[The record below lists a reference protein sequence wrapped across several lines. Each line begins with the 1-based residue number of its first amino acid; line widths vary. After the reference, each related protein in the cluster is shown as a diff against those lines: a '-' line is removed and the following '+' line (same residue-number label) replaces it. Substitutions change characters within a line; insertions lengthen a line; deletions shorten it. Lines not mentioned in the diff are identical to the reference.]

1 MKKKKDKWVIVDE
14 IVLTIRAKE
23 TMQQGSKRELSL
35 QINAIRNMGQYRM
48 RVVAARIDNGHTGA
62 LTGELRHIGW
72 GQAHQPLSP
81 SDEGISGE
89 LRLRK
94 CG

>member
-35 QINAIRNMGQYRM
+35 QINAIRNDLDRQVLDRICEWFTEGNAV
-48 RVVAARIDNGHTGA
+48 RVD
-62 LTGELRHIGW
+62 IG
-72 GQAHQPLSP
+72 
-81 SDEGISGE
+81 
-89 LRLRK
+89 
-94 CG
+94 